1 MKTDAELVRLCQRR
15 DAHAWQTLIDRHQ
28 EWTVNLAYQFAGEI
42 ETARDLAQ
50 DVFVRVYE
58 SLDSYD
64 GQRPFRSWFM
74 SIARNICIDF
84 YRKRKRYVPTDP
96 VPEAQLNSV
105 PSVEEAADVRVER
118 EARSRVLMAALDQ
131 LGSISRDAI
140 VLRDLQGLSHQ
151 EMAALDGVA
160 IGTIKS
166 RISRARSD
174 LARTVLKLE
183 RGGKRQVR
191 HGLS

>member
-1 MKTDAELVRLCQRR
+1 MKTDAELVTLCQRR

-64 GQRPFRSWFM
+64 GQRPFRTWFM

-84 YRKRKRYVPTDP
+84 YRKRKRRTGVDIA
-96 VPEAQLNSV
+96 EEQWAAV
-105 PSVEEAADVRVER
+105 PSDEEGADVRVER
-118 EARSRVLMAALDQ
+118 QERSRVLMAALDQ

-140 VLRDLQGLSHQ
+140 VLRDLQGLSH
-151 EMAALDGVA
+151 EEIAAIDGIA
-160 IGTIKS
+160 IGTVKS

-174 LARTVLKLE
+174 LARTLLKLE

-191 HGLS
+191 HGMS

>member
-1 MKTDAELVRLCQRR
+1 MKSDAELVRLCQRR

-42 ETARDLAQ
+42 ETSRDLAQ
-50 DVFVRVYE
+50 DIFVRVYE

-64 GQRPFRSWFM
+64 GQRPFRAWFV
-74 SIARNICIDF
+74 SIARNLCIDF
-84 YRKRKRYVPTDP
+84 YRKRKRRVEAHPIP
-96 VPEAQLNSV
+96 VEQLHSLA
-105 PSVEEAADVRVER
+105 SEQEAADVRVER
-118 EARSRVLMAALDQ
+118 QERSQVLMAALDQ

-140 VLRDLQGLSHQ
+140 VLRDLQGLSHE

-160 IGTIKS
+160 IGTVKS

-174 LARTVLKLE
+174 LARAVLKLE
-183 RGGKRQVR
+183 RGEKRQVR

>member
-1 MKTDAELVRLCQRR
+1 LKTDAELVTLCQRR

-64 GQRPFRSWFM
+64 GQRPFRTWFM

-84 YRKRKRYVPTDP
+84 YRKRKRRTGVDIA
-96 VPEAQLNSV
+96 EEQWAAV
-105 PSVEEAADVRVER
+105 PSDEEGADVRVER
-118 EARSRVLMAALDQ
+118 QERSRVLMAALDQ

-140 VLRDLQGLSHQ
+140 VLRDLQGLSH
-151 EMAALDGVA
+151 EEIAAIDGIA
-160 IGTIKS
+160 IGTVKS

-174 LARTVLKLE
+174 LARTLLKLE

-191 HGLS
+191 HGMS